1 MLKSPVRTLVRL
13 SRACCILSSS
23 DAVPRAREAKPL
35 SVVSSARSRRSSAV
49 EPIVRAAESSS
60 PESPDFTAAF
70 HCRVTALS
78 LPVAEM
84 QSPASD
90 TLKLL
95 LGLVERELV
104 RDELDEVDVL
114 DGRVEVDDGRS
125 LVVVEVDELV
135 LLDVDVLLVVLL
147 DVDVLVLLVVL
158 LVEVVVVGVEVD
170 VGAADVEVGSEVL
183 VVASGSSEQPARTSG
198 MERAAAIMTVPR
210 EVTFMVPSRIC

>member
-1 MLKSPVRTLVRL
+1 M
-13 SRACCILSSS
+13 
-23 DAVPRAREAKPL
+23 
-35 SVVSSARSRRSSAV
+35 
-49 EPIVRAAESSS
+49 RAAESSS
-60 PESPDFTAAF
+60 PESPDLTAEF

-104 RDELDEVDVL
+104 REELDEVDVL

-125 LVVVEVDELV
+125 LVEVVVEVDELV
-135 LLDVDVLLVVLL
+135 LLDVDVLLVVVLDVLLL
-147 DVDVLVLLVVL
+147 D
-158 LVEVVVVGVEVD
+158 VVVVGVAEVD

-183 VVASGSSEQPARTSG
+183 VVTSGSSEQPARTSG
-198 MERAAAIMTVPR
+198 MERAAAIATEPR